1 MGKRADT
8 ISKQVQQHGRIVD
21 EATAALLDAED
32 ALTAVE
38 DRETRRATRRRNAAQ
53 FPGRVE
59 V

>member
-1 MGKRADT
+1 MGQRADT
-8 ISKQVQQHGRIVD
+8 IRRQTEQHGRIHD

-32 ALTAVE
+32 ALMSVE
-38 DRETRRATRRRNAAQ
+38 DRESRRTSRRRATQ